1 MEDVSSRLVDERKME
16 NLQLPL
22 SQHFTNARL
31 EQAYRQYN
39 GTNQLGNDVAM
50 TRLMMAY
57 QAVATYKTLKEAH
70 EMDWMT
76 MLMICNFAVLG
87 ATLLLPSVWPGVWRR
102 CRDAIMPPLLV
113 SHTVA
118 LHIFLYTHLKSEHL
132 LGRGTLSRLI
142 DQGTDVLAVQALVLR
157 RSLTSRLIPAQA
169 TGYMMLASY
178 NWHQGHVEVGGLL
191 TSREHRSH
199 DCISCLC
206 MFHTERT
213 DPPNSLNPCPL
224 HAMCPHVTDAGAL
237 HAAHCAGVDLTLHHR
252 LASRVQGSLFL
263 PARGGSSR
271 NVMG

>member
-178 NWHQGHVEVGGLL
+178 NWHQGHVETL
-191 TSREHRSH
+191 
-199 DCISCLC
+199 
-206 MFHTERT
+206 
-213 DPPNSLNPCPL
+213 
-224 HAMCPHVTDAGAL
+224 AL
-237 HAAHCAGVDLTLHHR
+237 YTLHTVLGLILPCIIAWQAEYKAR
-252 LASRVQGSLFL
+252 FSFL
-263 PARGGSSR
+263 REVDQVG
-271 NVMG
+271 M